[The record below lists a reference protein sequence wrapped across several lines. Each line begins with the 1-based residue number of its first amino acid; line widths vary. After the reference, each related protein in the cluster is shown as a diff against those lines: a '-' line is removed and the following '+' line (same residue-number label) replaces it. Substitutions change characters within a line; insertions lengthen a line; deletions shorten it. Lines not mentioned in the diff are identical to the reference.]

1 MQNTAVGRLGRGHI
15 ARILRTESGS
25 AMFLALVTVMALV
38 WANSPLSE
46 SYFEL
51 WHQEVGFDVGPAS
64 MHMNL
69 HHWIN
74 DGLMVI
80 FFFVVGLEVRQEF
93 AHGSLRDRSRAQ
105 LAVMAGVAG
114 VALPA
119 LVYVL
124 VVSVS
129 GGSGLGG
136 WGAVV
141 GTDTAFMLG
150 ALAIVGP
157 RLSGQ
162 LRVFLLTLTVV
173 DDFLAVSIIGIVYSD
188 QIKLVPLSIAL
199 ACLIGLWGLGRSR
212 QWNAAPYVILVIVM
226 WFATVSSGVHAS
238 LAGMLAGLL
247 IPAYP
252 TQRHEVVA
260 ARQFFRDF
268 WQSPSAASARSV
280 SRGLAR
286 GISVN
291 ERMHEVLRRPTA
303 LLVVPIFALANA
315 GVDLR
320 GGLLADSFGSSVTWG
335 VIAGLV
341 IGKLVGIG
349 VATLLAVRM
358 GLGRLPEGVGMGS
371 VFGGAALSGIG
382 FTVSLL
388 IIGLAFGS
396 TTDLGRQATLGVL
409 VSMVLAVALGWL
421 IFKIAAQRWGEE
433 SADLPMVLDPA
444 VDPEVDHIRGPEDA
458 KLTLVEYIDF
468 ECEYCAH
475 ATGSWEDLRGQFG
488 DDLRYVVRHLP
499 HHPHGPLAAK
509 ASEAAANQGEFWRW
523 LDFVFTR
530 QDALEREHLIGY
542 ADELGLDVDRFVL
555 DMDSEAVAERVNRD
569 LVSAQDSGAH
579 ATPTFFVEGRRLL
592 GDYDAR
598 TLTAAL
604 ESSRRGTRTQV
615 ASV

>member
-1 MQNTAVGRLGRGHI
+1 MLLT
-15 ARILRTESGS
+15 
-25 AMFLALVTVMALV
+25 LVTLMALV

-46 SYFEL
+46 SYFQL
-51 WHQEVGFDVGPAS
+51 WHQDVGFDVGPVG
-64 MHMNL
+64 MHMDL

-105 LAVMAGVAG
+105 LALIAGVAG

-124 VVSVS
+124 VVSMS
-129 GGSGLGG
+129 GGNGLGG

-188 QIKLVPLSIAL
+188 EIKLVPLLIAL
-199 ACLIGLWGLGRSR
+199 ACLICLWALGRSR
-212 QWNAAPYVILVIVM
+212 QWNAAPYVIIVIIL

-238 LAGMLAGLL
+238 LAGMIAGLL

-252 TQRHEVVA
+252 TQRHKVVA
-260 ARQFFRDF
+260 ARQLFRDF
-268 WQSPSAASARSV
+268 WQSPSAASARGV
-280 SRGLAR
+280 NRGLAR

-291 ERMHEVLRRPTA
+291 ERMHEILRHPTA

-320 GGLLADSFGSSVTWG
+320 DGLLADSFSSSVTWG

-341 IGKLVGIG
+341 LGKLLGIG
-349 VATLLAVRM
+349 IATLLAVRL
-358 GLGRLPEGVGMGS
+358 GLGRPPEGVGMGS

-396 TTDLGRQATLGVL
+396 TTDLGRQATVGVL

-421 IFKIAAQRWGEE
+421 IFKIAAKRWGEE
-433 SADLPMVLDPA
+433 TADLPMVLEPP

-458 KLTLVEYIDF
+458 KLTLVEYVDF

-475 ATGSWEDLRGQFG
+475 ATGSWEDLSAQFG

-499 HHPHGPLAAK
+499 HHPHGPLAAR
-509 ASEAAANQGEFWRW
+509 AAEAAARQGAFWRW
-523 LDFVFTR
+523 LDLVFTH
-530 QDALEREHLIGY
+530 QDALERESLIGY
-542 ADELGLDVDRFVL
+542 AEELGLNVERFIQ
-555 DMDSEAVAERVNRD
+555 DMDSEAVADRVNRD
-569 LVSAQDSGAH
+569 LVSAENSGAH
-579 ATPTFFVEGRRLL
+579 ATPTFFVEGCRLL

-598 TLTAAL
+598 TLTSAL
-604 ESSRRGTRTQV
+604 ESSRRGTRTQE
-615 ASV
+615 ASS

>member
-1 MQNTAVGRLGRGHI
+1 
-15 ARILRTESGS
+15 
-25 AMFLALVTVMALV
+25 MFLALVTVMALV

-51 WHQEVGFDVGPAS
+51 WHQEVGFDVGPAG

-93 AHGSLRDRSRAQ
+93 VHGTLRDRSRAQ
-105 LAVMAGVAG
+105 LAAMAGVAG

-199 ACLIGLWGLGRSR
+199 ACLIGLWGLGRSQ

-252 TQRHEVVA
+252 TQRQEVVA

-341 IGKLVGIG
+341 LGKLAGIG

-358 GLGRLPEGVGMGS
+358 GLGRPPEGVGMGS
-371 VFGGAALSGIG
+371 VFGGAALSGMG

-396 TTDLGRQATLGVL
+396 TTDLGRQATVGVL

-433 SADLPMVLDPA
+433 SADLPMVLDPP

-458 KLTLVEYIDF
+458 QLTLVEYIDF

-475 ATGSWEDLRGQFG
+475 ATGSWEDLSGHFG
-488 DDLRYVVRHLP
+488 HDLRYVVRHLP

-509 ASEAAANQGEFWRW
+509 ASEAAANQGEFWTW
-523 LDFVFTR
+523 LDYVFTH

-542 ADELGLDVDRFVL
+542 AEDLGLDVDRFVQ
-555 DMDSEAVAERVNRD
+555 DMDGEAVAERVNRD
-569 LVSAQDSGAH
+569 LVSAENSGAH
-579 ATPTFFVEGRRLL
+579 ATPTFFVEGHRLL